1 MSKRETESESPLS
14 AATFHVL
21 LALASNDLHGY
32 GVIQEVQR
40 LSEDKYRIGPGTL
53 YDNLKKL
60 LNCGWVEDYEEAC
73 QPGQDSRRMY
83 RLTSDGKAALE
94 ADVCRMRRI
103 LRFADRCLTAKGRT

>member
-1 MSKRETESESPLS
+1 MSKREKDPENPLS

-21 LALASNDLHGY
+21 LALASHDLHGY

-40 LSEDKYRIGPGTL
+40 LSEGQYRIGPGTL

-73 QPGQDSRRMY
+73 QPGEDSRRMY
-83 RLTSDGKAALE
+83 RLTSDGKSALQAE
-94 ADVCRMRRI
+94 VSRMKKI
-103 LRFADRCLTAKGRT
+103 LRLADRCLASGGAA